1 MAQSVLENK
10 KIKLMLDNG
19 ILDGKQRYRTVTY
32 SNINNAAN
40 AEQILLF
47 SGAYNDM
54 SSVEVLKT
62 YDIEE
67 NLVEEA

>member
-1 MAQSVLENK
+1 MAQSILENK

-19 ILDGKQRYRTVTY
+19 ILDGKQRYKTVTY
-32 SNINNAAN
+32 SNINNEAN

>member
-1 MAQSVLENK
+1 MAQSILENK

-32 SNINNAAN
+32 SNINNEAN

-54 SSVEVLKT
+54 SSVQVLKT

>member
-1 MAQSVLENK
+1 MATSILENK

-32 SNINNAAN
+32 SNINNEAN
-40 AEQILLF
+40 EEQILLF

-54 SSVEVLKT
+54 SSVQVLKT

>member
-1 MAQSVLENK
+1 MATSILENK

-32 SNINNAAN
+32 SNINNEAN

-47 SGAYNDM
+47 SGAYNNM
-54 SSVEVLKT
+54 SSVQVLKT

>member
-1 MAQSVLENK
+1 MATSILENK

-19 ILDGKQRYRTVTY
+19 MLDGKQRYRTVTY
-32 SNINNAAN
+32 SNINNEAN

>member
-1 MAQSVLENK
+1 MAQSILENK

-32 SNINNAAN
+32 SNINNEAN

>member
-1 MAQSVLENK
+1 MAQSILENK
-10 KIKLMLDNG
+10 KIQLKLDNG

-32 SNINNAAN
+32 SNINTEAN

-47 SGAYNDM
+47 SDAYNDM

>member
-1 MAQSVLENK
+1 MATSILENK

-19 ILDGKQRYRTVTY
+19 MLDGKQRYRTVTY
-32 SNINNAAN
+32 SNINNEAN

-54 SSVEVLKT
+54 SSVQVLKT

>member
-1 MAQSVLENK
+1 MATSILENK

-32 SNINNAAN
+32 SNINNEAN

-47 SGAYNDM
+47 AVAYNDM

>member
-1 MAQSVLENK
+1 MATSILENK

-32 SNINNAAN
+32 SNINNEAN

>member
-1 MAQSVLENK
+1 MATSILENK

-32 SNINNAAN
+32 SNINNEAN

-54 SSVEVLKT
+54 SSVQVLKT

>member
-1 MAQSVLENK
+1 MAQSILENK

-32 SNINNAAN
+32 SNINNGAN

>member
-1 MAQSVLENK
+1 MAQSILENK
-10 KIKLMLDNG
+10 KIKLMLNNG
-19 ILDGKQRYRTVTY
+19 MLDGKQRYRTVTY
-32 SNINNAAN
+32 SNINNEAN